1 MKLIA
6 FAILGCAISA
16 FAQTEVVTTA
26 QTSKPTSSPKKK
38 ADETNKNLFETESK
52 TEGPITTE
60 IYADE
65 ASFDSGK
72 NVGVFTGHVKVFD
85 PRFNLQ
91 SDKLTVYLHKGEEQG
106 LEKAIAEGNVGLI
119 RDRPNP
125 NGGPPTHAVGRADK
139 ATYTATT
146 GDVELVGTPRV
157 QEGPNLHVA
166 TSPDTVMVVSQN
178 SQLRTHGPSRTE
190 IVGLLGP
197 NGAGKTTSFYMIVG
211 LIRPNSGRVI
221 FSDTDVTDYPM
232 YKRARL
238 GMGYLP
244 QEESI
249 FRKMTVEQNI
259 LAILETLSLS
269 KAERRNRCDQLLH
282 QFGIERIAK
291 NVALTLSGGEKRRL
305 TIARSLVT
313 QPKLLMLDEPFSG
326 VDPIAVYDVQQI
338 IVNLRKSGLAI
349 MITDHNVR
357 ETLSIV
363 DRAYLIYDGR
373 VESEGTK
380 DFLINDPIS
389 RQLYLGE

>member
-1 MKLIA
+1 MIGASTPSRKAGSPPAAKIDNVL
-6 FAILGCAISA
+6 
-16 FAQTEVVTTA
+16 VTD
-26 QTSKPTSSPKKK
+26 Q
-38 ADETNKNLFETESK
+38 LVK
-52 TEGPITTE
+52 TYG
-60 IYADE
+60 
-65 ASFDSGK
+65 
-72 NVGVFTGHVKVFD
+72 
-85 PRFNLQ
+85 
-91 SDKLTVYLHKGEEQG
+91 
-106 LEKAIAEGNVGLI
+106 
-119 RDRPNP
+119 
-125 NGGPPTHAVGRADK
+125 GRAVVNGININVK
-139 ATYTATT
+139 A
-146 GDVELVGTPRV
+146 G
-157 QEGPNLHVA
+157 
-166 TSPDTVMVVSQN
+166 
-178 SQLRTHGPSRTE
+178 E

-211 LIRPNSGRVI
+211 LVRPDGGRVL
-221 FSDTDVTDYPM
+221 FRDQDVTNYAM
-232 YKRARL
+232 HKRARL

-259 LAILETLSLS
+259 LAILETLPIS
-269 KAERRNRCDQLLH
+269 KRERRQRCEHLLH

-313 QPKLLMLDEPFSG
+313 EPKLLMLDEPFSG

-363 DRAYLIYDGR
+363 DRAYLIYEGR

-380 DFLINDPIS
+380 DFLIDDPIS
-389 RQLYLGE
+389 RQLYLGERFKM